1 MSKHLL
7 GAPAL
12 WALLSCRKGTLLINN
27 VFAITSAVLM
37 GASKAARA
45 FELIIFSRVMVG
57 ICAGT

>member
-1 MSKHLL
+1 MSQPLL
-7 GAPAL
+7 GSPAL

-37 GASKAARA
+37 GVSKVARA
-45 FELIIFSRVMVG
+45 FELIILSRVLVG